1 LNFLPANDN
10 HGVKRKTNG
19 VPSFQDIHR
28 DIIELSK
35 ARNSQA
41 QFQLYQL
48 YSKAMYNICY
58 RLMNNREEAEDML
71 QESFAEAF
79 IKIDTFRFESAF
91 GAWLKRITIN
101 KCINAL
107 KKRKAEL
114 VYTDMLSDPDY
125 QEEELDPRG
134 ITVEQVQH
142 ALEDLPEGYRLV
154 FSLFLLEGY
163 DHSEI
168 AQILAISES
177 TSKSQYA
184 RARQK
189 IQQILIQKGYGR
201 QV

>member
-1 LNFLPANDN
+1 
-10 HGVKRKTNG
+10 

>member
-1 LNFLPANDN
+1 MTANY
-10 HGVKRKTNG
+10 KTKNANV
-19 VPSFQDIHR
+19 VPSYQEIHR

-35 ARNSQA
+35 AQNSQA

-48 YSKAMYNICY
+48 YSKAMYNICH
-58 RLMNNREEAEDML
+58 RIMNNREEAEDML
-71 QESFAEAF
+71 QESFTEAF
-79 IKIDTFRFESAF
+79 MKIDTFRFESAF
-91 GAWLKRITIN
+91 GAWLKRITVN

-114 VYTDMLSDPDY
+114 VYTDTVSDSRYED
-125 QEEELDPRG
+125 EEFDNKGL
-134 ITVEQVQH
+134 TVEQVQY
-142 ALEDLPEGYRLV
+142 ALEELPEGYRLV

-163 DHSEI
+163 DHGEI
-168 AQILAISES
+168 SQILGISES

-201 QV
+201 QI

>member
-1 LNFLPANDN
+1 
-10 HGVKRKTNG
+10 
-19 VPSFQDIHR
+19 VPSYQDIHR

-48 YSKAMYNICY
+48 YAKAMYNVCY
-58 RLMNNREEAEDML
+58 RMMNNREEAEDML
-71 QESFAEAF
+71 QESFTEAF
-79 IKIDTFRFESAF
+79 MKIDTFRFESTF

-107 KKRKAEL
+107 NRRKAEL
-114 VYTDMLSDPDY
+114 IYTNTVSDREVED
-125 QEEELDPRG
+125 EELDPHG
-134 ITVEQVQH
+134 LTVEQVQH
-142 ALEDLPEGYRLV
+142 ALEEMPEGYRLV

-163 DHSEI
+163 DHGEI
-168 AQILAISES
+168 AQILDISES
-177 TSKSQYA
+177 TSKSQYT

>member
-1 LNFLPANDN
+1 
-10 HGVKRKTNG
+10 
-19 VPSFQDIHR
+19 VPSYQDIHR

-35 ARNSQA
+35 AGNSQA

-48 YSKAMYNICY
+48 YAKAMYNICY
-58 RLMNNREEAEDML
+58 RIMNNREEAEDML
-71 QESFAEAF
+71 QESFTEAF
-79 IKIDTFRFESAF
+79 MKIDTFRFESAF
-91 GAWLKRITIN
+91 GAWLKRITVN

-107 KKRKAEL
+107 KKRKAEM
-114 VYTDMLSDPDY
+114 VYTDTLPVSGY
-125 QEEELDPRG
+125 EEEDFDPHG
-134 ITVEQVQH
+134 LTVEQVQH
-142 ALEDLPEGYRLV
+142 ALEEMPEGYRLV

-163 DHSEI
+163 DHGEI
-168 AQILAISES
+168 AQILGVSES

>member
-1 LNFLPANDN
+1 
-10 HGVKRKTNG
+10 
-19 VPSFQDIHR
+19 VPSYQDIHR

-35 ARNSQA
+35 AGNSQA

-48 YSKAMYNICY
+48 YAKAMYNICY
-58 RLMNNREEAEDML
+58 RIMNSREEAEDML
-71 QESFAEAF
+71 QESFTEAF
-79 IKIDTFRFESAF
+79 MKIDTFRFESAF
-91 GAWLKRITIN
+91 GAWLKRITVN

-107 KKRKAEL
+107 KKRKAEM
-114 VYTDMLSDPDY
+114 VYTDTMPVSAY
-125 QEEELDPRG
+125 EEEDFDPRG
-134 ITVEQVQH
+134 LTVEQVQH
-142 ALEDLPEGYRLV
+142 ALEEMPEGYRLV

-163 DHSEI
+163 DHGEI
-168 AQILAISES
+168 AQILGISES

>member
-1 LNFLPANDN
+1 M
-10 HGVKRKTNG
+10 
-19 VPSFQDIHR
+19 PSFQDIHK

-48 YSKAMYNICY
+48 YAKAMYNICY
-58 RLMNNREEAEDML
+58 RMMNNREEAEDML
-71 QESFAEAF
+71 QESFTEAF
-79 IKIDTFRFESAF
+79 MKIDMFRFESAF

-107 KKRKAEL
+107 KKRKADLIPMEVL
-114 VYTDMLSDPDY
+114 PDRHM
-125 QEEELDPRG
+125 EEDQLATQG
-134 ITVEQVQH
+134 LTVDRVQK
-142 ALEDLPEGYRLV
+142 AMEELPEGYRVV

-163 DHSEI
+163 DHAEI
-168 AQILAISES
+168 AQILGISES
-177 TSKSQYA
+177 TSKSQYS

-189 IQQILIQKGYGR
+189 IQEILIKTGYGK

>member
-1 LNFLPANDN
+1 M
-10 HGVKRKTNG
+10 
-19 VPSFQDIHR
+19 PSFKEIHK

-35 ARNSQA
+35 TRNSQA

-48 YSKAMYNICY
+48 YAKAMYNICY
-58 RLMNNREEAEDML
+58 RIMNNREEAEDML
-71 QESFAEAF
+71 QESFTEAF
-79 IKIDTFRFESAF
+79 MKIDTFRFESTF

-114 VYTDMLSDPDY
+114 VYTENIPDGY
-125 QEEELDPRG
+125 EEEEDFNPG
-134 ITVEQVQH
+134 SITTSQVQQ
-142 ALEDLPEGYRLV
+142 AMEELPEGYRLV

-163 DHSEI
+163 DHGEI
-168 AQILAISES
+168 GQILGISES
-177 TSKSQYA
+177 TSKSQYS

-189 IQQILIQKGYGR
+189 IEDILIQKGYGK

>member
-1 LNFLPANDN
+1 
-10 HGVKRKTNG
+10 
-19 VPSFQDIHR
+19 VPSYQDIHR

-35 ARNSQA
+35 AGNSQA

-48 YSKAMYNICY
+48 YAKAMYNICY
-58 RLMNNREEAEDML
+58 RIMNSREEAEDML
-71 QESFAEAF
+71 QESFTEAF
-79 IKIDTFRFESAF
+79 MKIDTFRFESAF
-91 GAWLKRITIN
+91 GAWLKRITVN

-107 KKRKAEL
+107 KKRKAEM
-114 VYTDMLSDPDY
+114 VYTDTMPVSAY
-125 QEEELDPRG
+125 EEEDFDPRG
-134 ITVEQVQH
+134 LTVEQVHH
-142 ALEDLPEGYRLV
+142 ALEEMPEGYRLV

-163 DHSEI
+163 DHGEI
-168 AQILAISES
+168 AQILGISES

>member
-1 LNFLPANDN
+1 M
-10 HGVKRKTNG
+10 
-19 VPSFQDIHR
+19 VPSFQDIHK

-48 YSKAMYNICY
+48 YAKAMYNICY
-58 RLMNNREEAEDML
+58 RMMNNREEAEDML
-71 QESFAEAF
+71 QEAFTEAF
-79 IKIDTFRFESAF
+79 MKIDSFRFESSF

-107 KKRKAEL
+107 KKRKADL
-114 VYTDMLSDPDY
+114 VYTENIPEHAS
-125 QEEELDPRG
+125 EEKDFDASG
-134 ITVEQVQH
+134 VSTEQVVK
-142 ALEDLPEGYRLV
+142 AMEELPEGYRLV

-168 AQILAISES
+168 GQILGISES
-177 TSKSQYA
+177 TSKSQYS

-189 IQQILIQKGYGR
+189 MQNILIQKGYGK
-201 QV
+201 QI

>member
-1 LNFLPANDN
+1 
-10 HGVKRKTNG
+10 
-19 VPSFQDIHR
+19 VPSYQDIHR

-35 ARNSQA
+35 AGNSQA

-48 YSKAMYNICY
+48 YAKAMYNICY
-58 RLMNNREEAEDML
+58 RIMNSREEAEDML
-71 QESFAEAF
+71 QESFTEAF
-79 IKIDTFRFESAF
+79 MKIDTFRFESAF
-91 GAWLKRITIN
+91 GAWLKRITVN

-107 KKRKAEL
+107 KKRKAEM
-114 VYTDMLSDPDY
+114 VYTDTMPVSAY
-125 QEEELDPRG
+125 EEEDFDSRG
-134 ITVEQVQH
+134 LTVEQVQH
-142 ALEDLPEGYRLV
+142 ALEEMPEGYRLV

-163 DHSEI
+163 DHGEI
-168 AQILAISES
+168 AQILGISES

>member
-1 LNFLPANDN
+1 
-10 HGVKRKTNG
+10 
-19 VPSFQDIHR
+19 VPSYQDIHR

-48 YSKAMYNICY
+48 YAKAMYNLCY
-58 RLMNNREEAEDML
+58 RIMNNREEAEDML
-71 QESFAEAF
+71 QESFTEAF
-79 IKIDTFRFESAF
+79 MKIDTFRFESAF

-114 VYTDMLSDPDY
+114 VYTETLSDRGDED
-125 QEEELDPRG
+125 EEFDIRRL
-134 ITVEQVQH
+134 TVEQVQH
-142 ALEDLPEGYRLV
+142 ALEEMPEGYRLV
-154 FSLFLLEGY
+154 FSMFLLEGY
-163 DHSEI
+163 DHGEI
-168 AQILAISES
+168 AQILDISES

-184 RARQK
+184 RARKK

>member
-1 LNFLPANDN
+1 M
-10 HGVKRKTNG
+10 
-19 VPSFQDIHR
+19 PSFQDIHK

-58 RLMNNREEAEDML
+58 RMMNNREEAEDML
-71 QESFAEAF
+71 QESFTEAF
-79 IKIDTFRFESAF
+79 MKIDTFRFESAF

-107 KKRKAEL
+107 KKRKAEM
-114 VYTDMLSDPDY
+114 VYTDNIPENYEDDHDFDP
-125 QEEELDPRG
+125 QGLNTAHVQQAMEE
-134 ITVEQVQH
+134 
-142 ALEDLPEGYRLV
+142 LPEGYRIV

-168 AQILAISES
+168 GQILGISES
-177 TSKSQYA
+177 TSKSQYS

-189 IQQILIQKGYGR
+189 IQEILIQKGYGK